1 LLTSPTALEKVNPK
15 KIKSQ
20 QEKSSRRPIDSSM
33 ISSPVPNSFRHVAHM
48 GVDEKGYVNS
58 SWNVAPEW
66 TKLLHKLE
74 GYGVDA
80 EMVEENLEFVKG
92 FLAGAEAMR
101 GSASSGSEDSHISY
115 VQEPSKHTFLHLTCG
130 RYIDPLQVESAGRT
144 KRQQELQRQVPSY
157 AQY

>member
-1 LLTSPTALEKVNPK
+1 
-15 KIKSQ
+15 
-20 QEKSSRRPIDSSM
+20 M
-33 ISSPVPNSFRHVAHM
+33 ISSPVPDSFRHIAHM
-48 GVDEKGYVNS
+48 GVDEKGCVSS

-80 EMVEENLEFVKG
+80 EMVEENIEFVKG

-101 GSASSGSEDSHISY
+101 GSVSSGSEDSHVSY
-115 VQEPSKHTFLHLTCG
+115 GQEPGKHASLRLTCA
-130 RYIDPLQVESAGRT
+130 RYADPPQVESTGRT
-144 KRQQELQRQVPSY
+144 RRQRTPQRQVPSF